1 MTSSENSVSE
11 PPNMKI
17 FWGRIPTDPPTKFVP
32 CLLIPLDTVG
42 GLLMMNHRLEQVG
55 FLETLRNKYLFPFC
69 TA

>member
-32 CLLIPLDTVG
+32 CLLIPLDTLG
-42 GLLMMNHRLEQVG
+42 GLLMMNHHLEQVG
-55 FLETLRNKYLFPFC
+55 FLKTLRNKYLFPFC